1 MTEFEL
7 KLEVPPERREEVVL
21 AFGQARRMRLL
32 ARYFDTASGD
42 LARAGVVVRVRKEG
56 GRWVQTAKAGSG
68 QTLERLEHN
77 VALRAVAAGSTPAV
91 DLARHAGTPVEGRI
105 RQALGLGEHDDAFP
119 ALLAVF
125 ETDVQRQT
133 MRVQA
138 GRSEIEIAFD
148 RGRVM
153 AGEASA
159 PLCELEFELKSGR
172 PQDAIDMA
180 RRWCIRHRLW
190 LSSVSKSAKGRR
202 LAAGQAY
209 LTAAAQP
216 ARFDPSAPAA
226 QVLAAMV
233 HSCLDQVLANAS
245 DVAAG
250 STDHEQIH
258 QLRVGLRR
266 LRSVLRDVKVPG
278 RAIDPKWEAELAR
291 AFRVL
296 GAHRDRDL
304 LAGEQQP
311 LLEAAGGP
319 PVNVQAADTPP
330 DPAEAIRA
338 PGLQRTLLC
347 LLAFAYRPP
356 VAAEGPSAKAIVRAR
371 LKKLHRTAMNQGRR
385 FLSLE
390 EQEQHGVRKQV
401 KRLRYLAEL
410 AAPLFGRSKVQR
422 FLKRLKPVQDSLGL
436 YNDGLMA
443 LHQYRELAGTEPRAW
458 FGVGWLSATR
468 AQNAAACQRD
478 LEALRKQKTFW

>member
-7 KLEVPPERREEVVL
+7 KLEVPPERREEVVV

-32 ARYFDTASGD
+32 ARYFDTATGD

-68 QTLERLEHN
+68 RTLERLEHN
-77 VALRAVAAGSTPAV
+77 VALRPGAGLTPAV

-105 RQALGLGEHDDAFP
+105 RKALGLGKEEAFP
-119 ALLAVF
+119 GLLAVF

-133 MRVQA
+133 LVVQA

-148 RGRVM
+148 RGRVV
-153 AGEASA
+153 AGEANA

-172 PQDAIDMA
+172 PQDAIDLA
-180 RRWCIRHRLW
+180 RRWCTRHRLW
-190 LSSVSKSAKGRR
+190 LSSISKSAKGRR
-202 LAAGQAY
+202 LAQGQAY
-209 LTAAAQP
+209 ATAGAQP
-216 ARFDPSAPAA
+216 ARFDPEAPAA

-233 HSCLDQVLANAS
+233 HSGLEQVLANAS

-266 LRSVLRDVKVPG
+266 LRCVLRDVEVPG
-278 RAIDPKWEAELAR
+278 RAIDPEWETELAR

-296 GAHRDRDL
+296 GTHRDHDL
-304 LAGEQQP
+304 LSGQQQP

-319 PVNVQAADTPP
+319 ALNVEAADKPADLVQAL
-330 DPAEAIRA
+330 RA
-338 PGLQRTLLC
+338 PGLQRTLLG

-356 VAAEGPSAKAIVRAR
+356 TAAPGPSAKAIVRAR
-371 LKKLHRTAMNQGRR
+371 LKKLHRKAMKQGRG

-390 EQEQHGVRKQV
+390 EQEQHSVRKQV

-410 AAPLFGRSKVQR
+410 AAPLFGESRVQR
-422 FLKRLKPVQDSLGL
+422 FLKRLKPVQDSLGH

-443 LHQYRELAGTEPRAW
+443 LHQYRELARTEPRAW
-458 FGVGWLSATR
+458 FGVGWLSAAR
-468 AQNAAACQRD
+468 AGNAAACQRD
-478 LEALRKQKTFW
+478 LDALRKQKTFW